1 MSDNTRFRQIRK
13 ALNFSQEDFADK
25 LDVNASSIRNYEAGR
40 QKPEKLAS
48 KLSELFNVNPTWF
61 LTGQGEMFLSDAGP
75 SSGNPVAARED
86 VSKYGP
92 DLTGM
97 PDRIRKA
104 RLALGYNQEQAAK
117 EAGCN
122 RITYSRYETGASS
135 PTKSYISN
143 LARALMVSVEWL
155 QFGTGNGPEEGIQS
169 ATVVSLSKLPI
180 IHLPL
185 LTYHA
190 AASFKEGFFE
200 EGQRWEGETYSVIRQ
215 PQFNYSNAVVITI
228 EGSSMEPR
236 YPAGSKVVATPVP
249 SDQWPYIHGTHAVSL
264 KNSMFLLKRI
274 VANDGN
280 SITIRSDN
288 SPVPDDRTIPI
299 SEINFVWKPLHIA
312 FAPAE

>member
-1 MSDNTRFRQIRK
+1 MADNTTLKAIR
-13 ALNFSQEDFADK
+13 SK
-25 LDVNASSIRNYEAGR
+25 LDLNQTEFSERLGLAPSNYSRYETGK
-40 QKPEKLAS
+40 QNPKNLVS
-48 KLSELFNVNPTWF
+48 KLSEIFNVNPTWF
-61 LTGQGEMFLSDAGP
+61 LTGQGEMFLSDYTLSP
-75 SSGNPVAARED
+75 DNTIAARED
-86 VSKYGP
+86 IVPYGP
-92 DLTGM
+92 DLAGM

-122 RITYSRYETGASS
+122 RITYSRYETGSS
-135 PTKSYISN
+135 APTKSYISN

-155 QFGTGNGPEEGIQS
+155 QFGNGNGPEEGIQN
-169 ATVVSLSKLPI
+169 ATIVSLSKLPI

-190 AASFKEGFFE
+190 AASFKEGFFD

-274 VANDGN
+274 VSNDGN
-280 SITIRSDN
+280 LITIRSDN
-288 SPVPDDRTIPI
+288 STVPDDRTIPI
-299 SEINFVWKPLHIA
+299 SEINFIWKPLHIA